1 MKKTKQTLEKDL
13 KKIIKMQEAI
23 IKNNEIERK
32 ALIKAIISSH
42 NRSDFWANWYLTYKR
57 GYDILDQQLQIL
69 HGEYYEM
76 VRAYNGLSGIKKFL
90 KDHKDLDIKKHN
102 KRLPENQ
109 QFKPEDYEGVKYK
122 SNIMESGKVQHTWTI
137 KKKKKK

>member
-13 KKIIKMQEAI
+13 KKIIKIQEAI

-42 NRSDFWANWYLTYKR
+42 NRSDFWASWYFTYKHS
-57 GYDILDQQLQIL
+57 YDLVYQQMQIL
-69 HGEYYEM
+69 YGEYYELI
-76 VRAYNGLSGIKKFL
+76 RAYNGLSGIKKFL